1 MQTKETDSFSGYLIW
16 DKDDE
21 ASMDFVT
28 PCAML
33 RAHILGIGQK
43 SRFDVKAMAGS
54 IIPAIASANAI
65 IAELIVF
72 KAFKVLEGKW
82 KECSHVIVLIIFFLN
97 KNSDIPIFSRWFYLT
112 NLN

>member
-28 PCAML
+28 AFAKL
-33 RAHILGIGQK
+33 RAHIFAIGEQI
-43 SRFDVKAMAGS
+43 RFDVKAMAGS
-54 IIPAIASANAI
+54 IIPAIASANTI
-65 IAELIVF
+65 IAGLIVF

-82 KECSHVIVLIIFFLN
+82 KECSHVTVLIIFF
-97 KNSDIPIFSRWFYLT
+97 
-112 NLN
+112 